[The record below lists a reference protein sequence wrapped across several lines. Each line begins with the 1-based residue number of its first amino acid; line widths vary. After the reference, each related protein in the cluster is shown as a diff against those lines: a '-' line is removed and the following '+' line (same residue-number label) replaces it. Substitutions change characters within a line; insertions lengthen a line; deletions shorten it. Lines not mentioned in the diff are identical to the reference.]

1 MSQKD
6 LEDALAMWNKR
17 KSGVVADYFQA
28 PPKLPEFME
37 KIGDRNDKDATLKSE
52 YADLQTHHVEAIN
65 ELEKTRAL
73 LRVQVSQMQMT

>member
-1 MSQKD
+1 
-6 LEDALAMWNKR
+6 MWNK
-17 KSGVVADYFQA
+17 KKTGVVVDYFQA
-28 PPKLPEFME
+28 APKLPEFIE

-73 LRVQVSQMQMT
+73 LRVQVCRILSN